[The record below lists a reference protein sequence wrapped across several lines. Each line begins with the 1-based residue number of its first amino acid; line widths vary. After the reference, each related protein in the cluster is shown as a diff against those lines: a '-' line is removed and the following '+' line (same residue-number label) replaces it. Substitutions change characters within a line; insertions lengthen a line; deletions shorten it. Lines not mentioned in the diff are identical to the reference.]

1 MIKISIIIPLAPNES
16 EWPFLL
22 QSLNNIQHNIEILLV
37 TSETN
42 LALSS
47 MLTPFNAA
55 IKIIHSEQGRA
66 KMLNTGSKMAKG
78 RHLWFL
84 HADSQIKPNTIH
96 LLEKAIFKHPNS
108 LIYFDLMFL
117 KDSSRMMYLNSLGV
131 RFRSHV
137 LKTPFGD
144 QGLCIKKSN
153 FIQLGG
159 YPDNLAYGEDH
170 VFVWKSRQNNIEIK
184 PANATIFTSGRK
196 YKENGWLKTTLTH
209 QYLWV
214 KQAWP
219 EWRKLMEMR

>member
-1 MIKISIIIPLAPNES
+1 
-16 EWPFLL
+16 
-22 QSLNNIQHNIEILLV
+22 
-37 TSETN
+37 
-42 LALSS
+42 
-47 MLTPFNAA
+47 
-55 IKIIHSEQGRA
+55 
-66 KMLNTGSKMAKG
+66 
-78 RHLWFL
+78 
-84 HADSQIKPNTIH
+84 
-96 LLEKAIFKHPNS
+96 
-108 LIYFDLMFL
+108 
-117 KDSSRMMYLNSLGV
+117 MMYLNSLGV

-196 YKENGWLKTTLTH
+196 YKANGWLKTTLTH